1 MIEII
6 PAIDMIEGR
15 CVRLSKGDYNTKKVY
30 NEDPSEVARMF
41 EDAGIKRLHV
51 VDLDGAKA
59 GHIVNHKALEKITKS
74 TNLVVDFGG
83 GLKTTEDLNIA
94 FECGAQMVTGGS
106 IAIKKPEEFCLWI
119 EKFGGEKIIL
129 GADAKNKKI
138 AVTGWLEDTDAELI
152 PFIDQYVEKGIK
164 KVICTDISKDGM
176 LQGPNTELYK
186 EIMMSQPDLWLIA
199 SGGVSCNEDI
209 AKLDA
214 AGIPAVIM
222 GKAIYEGKITMS
234 ELTSWVDKQ

>member
-74 TNLVVDFGG
+74 TNLIVDFGG

-106 IAIKKPEEFCLWI
+106 IAIKKPEEFCSWI

-152 PFIDQYVEKGIK
+152 PFINQYVGKGIK

-186 EIMMSQPDLWLIA
+186 EIMSAQPGLWLIA
-199 SGGVSCNEDI
+199 SGGVSCNDDI

-222 GKAIYEGKITMS
+222 GKAIYEGKITMA

>member
-1 MIEII
+1 
-6 PAIDMIEGR
+6 MIEGR

-74 TNLVVDFGG
+74 TNLIVDFGG
-83 GLKTTEDLNIA
+83 GLKTTEDLNVA

-106 IAIKKPEEFCLWI
+106 IAIKKPDEFCSWI
-119 EKFGGEKIIL
+119 DKFGGDRIIL
-129 GADAKNKKI
+129 GADAKDKKI

-152 PFIDQYVEKGIK
+152 PFINQYVSKGIR

-186 EIMMSQPDLWLIA
+186 EILEAQPNLWLIA

-209 AKLDA
+209 AKLDE

-222 GKAIYEGKITMS
+222 GKAIYEGKITMAQ
-234 ELTSWVDKQ
+234 LTCWVDKQ